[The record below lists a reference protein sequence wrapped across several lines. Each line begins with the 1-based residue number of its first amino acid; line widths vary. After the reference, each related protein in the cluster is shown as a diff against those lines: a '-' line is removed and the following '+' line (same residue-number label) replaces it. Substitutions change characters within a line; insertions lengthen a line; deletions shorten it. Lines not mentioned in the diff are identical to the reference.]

1 MLPCRLIVDAPLSG
15 VWNMAVDEV
24 LLDQAA
30 ALQQATLRF
39 YQWAEPTLS
48 LGYFQSYEDRAL
60 HAASRACPVVRRQS
74 GGGAI
79 VHDQELTYT
88 LALPAA
94 EPLARDPQAL
104 YEAVHGSLLDAL
116 AEWQIVTRL
125 CASPAKIAAHA
136 EPFLCFKRRSAGDVL
151 LGESK
156 ICGSAQRR
164 GRGAIVQHGSI
175 LLAASTAAP
184 QLLGIAELAGVRLKP
199 AQLIAT
205 WQPRLAVRAGL
216 ELTAGSLDAAAVR
229 QVQSL
234 ALEKYDMQRW
244 TQRR

>member
-1 MLPCRLIVDAPLSG
+1 MPLCRLIVDAPLSG

-30 ALQQATLRF
+30 TLEQASLRF
-39 YQWAEPTLS
+39 YQWSEPTLS
-48 LGYFQSYEDRAL
+48 LGYFQSYEDRAQ
-60 HAASRACPVVRRQS
+60 HAESRACPIVRRQS

-94 EPLARDPQAL
+94 ETLARDPQAL

-116 AEWQIVTRL
+116 AEGQVGARL
-125 CASPAKIAAHA
+125 CESPAKVAAHA
-136 EPFLCFKRRSAGDVL
+136 EPFLCFARRASGDVL
-151 LGESK
+151 LGGSK

-164 GRGAIVQHGSI
+164 GRGAVVQHGSV
-175 LLAASTAAP
+175 LLAQSDAAP
-184 QLLGIAELAGVRLKP
+184 QLPGIAELAGVRLKP

-205 WQPRLAVRAGL
+205 WQPRLAARAGL
-216 ELTAGSLDAAAVR
+216 DLAAGKLDTAADR
-229 QVQSL
+229 QVRTL